1 MTDKRDTQNRAE
13 TPEENAANGERIAKV
28 MARVGLCSRRDA
40 ERWIAD
46 GRVAVNGTVLDSPAF
61 NVTESDRVSVDGR
74 PIGPR
79 ERTRLFM
86 FHKLRGTVTTD
97 HDPEGRPT
105 IFEDLPRDLPRVITI
120 GRLDINTEGL
130 LLLTN
135 DGGLARMLELP
146 ATGWLRRYRVR
157 AHGDVTQPQ
166 LDALAEGVTI
176 EGVEY
181 RGIEA
186 TLDRVQG
193 ANVWLTMGLREGKNR
208 EIKRVLEHLGL
219 SVNRL
224 IRLSFGPF
232 QLGDLPEGS
241 VEEVKTRVLMDQLG
255 EKLAE
260 EAGAD
265 FDAPIFAD
273 ERGPRRQEG
282 RRQETREEA
291 PRGRPASNE
300 IGAPQ
305 TPDRNY
311 RDVAVAKRKHV
322 SVLRSERD
330 GSADEPRKVERSKTQ
345 DRRGRTVAVERVAPR
360 EAEAPVESR
369 NARRFA
375 QERSGEFAQERSGEE
390 PRRERSES
398 RGERPRNERGRSD
411 RARADT
417 DGKRA
422 GERSGGE
429 RPPMRRRG
437 GEGGSGFQRPEFQ
450 RAEGGFKTEG
460 LSEKRS
466 YGDRPQR
473 SEGRSER
480 PYGDRPSRPPF
491 KRAEG
496 GGDRPPRSEGRSERP
511 YGDRP
516 SRPPFKRPEGGG
528 DRPPRSEGRSERP
541 YSDRPSRPPFK
552 RPEGGG
558 DRPPRSEGRS
568 ERPYGDRPSRPPFK
582 RPEGGADRPPRSE
595 GRSEGRSEARP
606 PRESRRGEARPTGGK
621 PFRDSPGGGR
631 SFGEKPAGKSFG
643 GGGGFGTGGKPG
655 GRKGGRPA
663 GGKPGGGSRSFGG
676 GGKPNAGRS
685 GPGGR
690 PAGSRSGG
698 KPGGRTGG
706 KPGGGRRGDS

>member
-1 MTDKRDTQNRAE
+1 MTDKRDYQNPAG
-13 TPEENAANGERIAKV
+13 TPEENSPEGERIAKV

-46 GRVAVNGTVLDSPAF
+46 GRVAVNGKTLDSPAF
-61 NVTESDRVSVDGR
+61 NVKESDRVSVDGR

-232 QLGDLPEGS
+232 QLGDLPEGA
-241 VEEVKTRVLMDQLG
+241 VEEVKTRVLQDQLG

-260 EAGAD
+260 EAGVD

-273 ERGPRRQEG
+273 ERGPRRQEA

-291 PRGRPASNE
+291 PRGRTASNE

-305 TPDRNY
+305 SPDRNY

-360 EAEAPVESR
+360 ETEAPNESR

-375 QERSGEFAQERSGEE
+375 QERSGEEPKRSGEEPRREWSGDE

-411 RARADT
+411 RARSNDE
-417 DGKRA
+417 RR

-429 RPPMRRRG
+429 RPPMRRRD
-437 GEGGSGFQRPEFQ
+437 GEAGSGFQRPEFQ

-460 LSEKRS
+460 LSEKRP
-466 YGDRPQR
+466 YGDRPSRPPFKRSEGGSDRPPR

-491 KRAEG
+491 KRSEG

-516 SRPPFKRPEGGG
+516 SRPPFKR
-528 DRPPRSEGRSERP
+528 S
-541 YSDRPSRPPFK
+541 
-552 RPEGGG
+552 EGGG

-582 RPEGGADRPPRSE
+582 RSEGGGDRPPRSE
-595 GRSEGRSEARP
+595 GRSEGRP

-631 SFGEKPAGKSFG
+631 SFGDKPA

-663 GGKPGGGSRSFGG
+663 GGKSFGG
-676 GGKPNAGRS
+676 GKSGGGGRSFGSGKPNAGRS

-698 KPGGRTGG
+698 KPGGRPGG

>member
-1 MTDKRDTQNRAE
+1 MTDKRDYQNPAG
-13 TPEENAANGERIAKV
+13 TPEENSPEGERIAKV

-46 GRVAVNGTVLDSPAF
+46 GRVAVNGKTLDSPAF
-61 NVTESDRVSVDGR
+61 NVKESDRVSVDGR

-232 QLGDLPEGS
+232 QLGDLPEGA
-241 VEEVKTRVLMDQLG
+241 VEEVKTRVLQDQLG

-260 EAGAD
+260 EAGVD

-273 ERGPRRQEG
+273 ERGPRRQEA

-291 PRGRPASNE
+291 PRGRTASNE

-305 TPDRNY
+305 SPDRNY

-360 EAEAPVESR
+360 ETEAPNESR

-375 QERSGEFAQERSGEE
+375 QERSGEEPRREWSGDE

-411 RARADT
+411 RARSNDE
-417 DGKRA
+417 RR

-429 RPPMRRRG
+429 RPPMRRRD

-460 LSEKRS
+460 LSEKR
-466 YGDRPQR
+466 
-473 SEGRSER
+473 

-491 KRAEG
+491 KRPEGAEG
-496 GGDRPPRSEGRSERP
+496 GRGADRPPRSEGRSERP

-516 SRPPFKRPEGGG
+516 SQPPFKRSEGGG
-528 DRPPRSEGRSERP
+528 DRPPRSEGRSE
-541 YSDRPSRPPFK
+541 
-552 RPEGGG
+552 G
-558 DRPPRSEGRS
+558 
-568 ERPYGDRPSRPPFK
+568 
-582 RPEGGADRPPRSE
+582 
-595 GRSEGRSEARP
+595 RP

-631 SFGEKPAGKSFG
+631 SFGDKPA

-663 GGKPGGGSRSFGG
+663 GGKSFGG
-676 GGKPNAGRS
+676 GKSGGGGRSFGSGKPNAGRS

-698 KPGGRTGG
+698 KPGGRPGG

>member
-282 RRQETREEA
+282 RRQEERREEA

-305 TPDRNY
+305 TPDRDY

-360 EAEAPVESR
+360 ETEAPNESR

-375 QERSGEFAQERSGEE
+375 QERSGEPGRERSGEE

-429 RPPMRRRG
+429 RPPMRRRD

-473 SEGRSER
+473 SERSER
-480 PYGDRPSRPPF
+480 PYG
-491 KRAEG
+491 
-496 GGDRPPRSEGRSERP
+496 
-511 YGDRP
+511 
-516 SRPPFKRPEGGG
+516 
-528 DRPPRSEGRSERP
+528 
-541 YSDRPSRPPFK
+541 DRPSRPPFK

-595 GRSEGRSEARP
+595 GRSEGRPA
-606 PRESRRGEARPTGGK
+606 RESRRGEARPTGGK

-631 SFGEKPAGKSFG
+631 SFGDKPA

-663 GGKPGGGSRSFGG
+663 GGKPGGGGGRSFGG
-676 GGKPNAGRS
+676 GGKPNVGRS

-698 KPGGRTGG
+698 KPGG

>member
-1 MTDKRDTQNRAE
+1 MTDKRDYQNPAG
-13 TPEENAANGERIAKV
+13 TPEENSPEGERIAKV

-46 GRVAVNGTVLDSPAF
+46 GRVAVNGKTLDSPAF
-61 NVTESDRVSVDGR
+61 NVKESDRVSVDGR

-193 ANVWLTMGLREGKNR
+193 TNVWLTMGLREGKNR

-232 QLGDLPEGS
+232 QLGDLPEGA
-241 VEEVKTRVLMDQLG
+241 VEEVKTRVLQDQLG

-260 EAGAD
+260 EAGVD

-273 ERGPRRQEG
+273 ERGPRRQEA

-291 PRGRPASNE
+291 PRGRTASNE

-305 TPDRNY
+305 SPDRNY
-311 RDVAVAKRKHV
+311 RDVAVARRKHV

-360 EAEAPVESR
+360 ETEAPNESR

-375 QERSGEFAQERSGEE
+375 QERSGEEPRREWSGDE

-411 RARADT
+411 RARSNDE
-417 DGKRA
+417 RR

-429 RPPMRRRG
+429 RPPMRRRD
-437 GEGGSGFQRPEFQ
+437 GEAGSGFQRPEFQ

-460 LSEKRS
+460 LSEKR
-466 YGDRPQR
+466 
-473 SEGRSER
+473 

-491 KRAEG
+491 KRSEG
-496 GGDRPPRSEGRSERP
+496 GSDRPPRSEGRSERP

-516 SRPPFKRPEGGG
+516 SRPPFKRSEGGG
-528 DRPPRSEGRSERP
+528 DRPPRSEGRSE
-541 YSDRPSRPPFK
+541 
-552 RPEGGG
+552 G
-558 DRPPRSEGRS
+558 
-568 ERPYGDRPSRPPFK
+568 
-582 RPEGGADRPPRSE
+582 
-595 GRSEGRSEARP
+595 RP

-631 SFGEKPAGKSFG
+631 SFGDKPA

-663 GGKPGGGSRSFGG
+663 GGKSFGG
-676 GGKPNAGRS
+676 GKSGGGGRSFGSGKPNAGRS

-698 KPGGRTGG
+698 KPGGRPGG
-706 KPGGGRRGDS
+706 KPGSGRRGDS